1 MAFVHSPKIVTD
13 GLVLA
18 LDAGNVKSYP
28 GSGTTWLDKSGRG
41 NNGTLINGPTFNS
54 GNGGSIVFDG
64 VDDYVDVNF
73 NLSSIPSGSSPRT
86 YCGWYNTS
94 VSTYGNQTFA
104 YIGYTGSD
112 VGTIGQRIS
121 LTAGNTRVAIAF
133 NGLNWGVDTISLSGW
148 NFVSYTFDGS
158 IGTDF
163 KIYINSVL
171 QTPSVLAGTGSV
183 SVNTLI
189 QTVRIGATRDSS
201 IFQQGNISNFQIYN
215 RALSASEVLQNYNA
229 TKGRFGL

>member
-64 VDDYVDVNF
+64 VND
-73 NLSSIPSGSSPRT
+73 
-86 YCGWYNTS
+86 
-94 VSTYGNQTFA
+94 
-104 YIGYTGSD
+104 
-112 VGTIGQRIS
+112 
-121 LTAGNTRVAIAF
+121 
-133 NGLNWGVDTISLSGW
+133 
-148 NFVSYTFDGS
+148 FV
-158 IGTDF
+158 I
-163 KIYINSVL
+163 V
-171 QTPSVLAGTGSV
+171 PTGSV
-183 SVNTLI
+183 NNITTQLSAFIWWKSTNITREQWCIGNSVYPTNSCGWHLE
-189 QTVRIGATRDSS
+189 VFNSKL
-201 IFQQGNISNFQIYN
+201 IFQVFPSLNFSFSTTTLQSNTIYYLGITYNSGNTTYYINGTSSGTQNHTFIQSTGPLTLGASSYTNPGQTYLLGGSVYGAQIYN
-215 RALSASEVLQNYNA
+215 RALTAQEVLQNYNA